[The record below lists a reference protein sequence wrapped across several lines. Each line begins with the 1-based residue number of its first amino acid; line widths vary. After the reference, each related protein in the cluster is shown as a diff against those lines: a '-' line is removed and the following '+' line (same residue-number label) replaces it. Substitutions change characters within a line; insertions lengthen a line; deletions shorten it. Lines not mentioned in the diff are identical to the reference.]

1 MVSLSLAGFANASQW
16 RAAAS
21 GRRARATRGILAG
34 RRLAQGLAV
43 LLLLMQTPS
52 ALAAPASP
60 SLAAGVVDE
69 ADILPADAIADIT
82 VKLKALE
89 DRTSDHAIVAT
100 VKSLQ
105 GDNIDDYAHELG
117 RAWGVGGINKK
128 NVVILLV
135 APNERK
141 VRIEVYGVG
150 TSLTDALS
158 QTIIDDT
165 ILPRFRANDMA
176 GGIEA
181 GVDAIV
187 AALSGNGETDQEKPG
202 HIAQ

>member
-1 MVSLSLAGFANASQW
+1 VRL
-16 RAAAS
+16 
-21 GRRARATRGILAG
+21 
-34 RRLAQGLAV
+34 LAQGFAI
-43 LLLLMQTPS
+43 LLVLMQSPS

-69 ADILPADAIADIT
+69 ADILPSDAIAGIT
-82 VKLKALE
+82 AKLKALE

-105 GDNIDDYAHELG
+105 GENIDDYAQELG

-141 VRIEVYGVG
+141 VRIEVYGVS
-150 TSLTDALS
+150 TSLTDAMS

-165 ILPRFRANDMA
+165 ILPRFRANDMP
-176 GGIEA
+176 GGIES
-181 GVDAIV
+181 GVDAIIEV
-187 AALSGNGETDQEKPG
+187 LSGNGETDQEKPA